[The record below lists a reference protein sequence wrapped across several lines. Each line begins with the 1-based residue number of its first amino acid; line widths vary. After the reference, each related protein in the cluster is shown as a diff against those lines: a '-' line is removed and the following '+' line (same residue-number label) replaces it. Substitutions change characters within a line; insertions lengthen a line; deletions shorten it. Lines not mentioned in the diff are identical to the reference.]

1 MLITD
6 ITKIGDPQIVPFQGK
21 YYMYATS
28 DPEGFLVYES
38 SDLINWSEGKLCF
51 RAIESWGKSHFWAA
65 EVRFVPRLFYFYL

>member
-38 SDLINWSEGKLCF
+38 SDLINWSEGSSVF
-51 RAIESWGKSHFWAA
+51 AR
-65 EVRFVPRLFYFYL
+65 